1 MDIHRVIPKKE
12 KCPNEMLDDDSQMS
26 SHGELD
32 HCDIVAEMRFQ
43 LKFEAHCLDAAG
55 DVVWSDPE
63 VVVRS
68 YLLTDT
74 NGTKNIEEVIDSP
87 LFVAPLPCEKGH

>member
-1 MDIHRVIPKKE
+1 MDIHRVIPEKE
-12 KCPNEMLDDDSQMS
+12 KCPNEMLDDNPQMS

-32 HCDIVAEMRFQ
+32 HCDIVAEMRFE

-55 DVVWSDPE
+55 DVVRSDPE

-68 YLLTDT
+68 YLLADA
-74 NGTKNIEEVIDSP
+74 NGTKNIEEVIDSSF
-87 LFVAPLPCEKGH
+87 FVAPLPREKGH